1 MGLGA
6 LINKRLTTNTTFR
19 EVAATA
25 TTHKAAS
32 VLSKQIDFPVTTI
45 HSFLGLVVRDNYAT
59 GTQFLNK
66 ETETENDHVGLL
78 IIDEA
83 SMIDA
88 NLLKHILEAQD
99 VDGFSILFVGDNCQ
113 LPPVEDDPLLFDEF
127 SHVKH
132 TLTKIHR
139 QGAKNPIIQ
148 LANGYRDVILG
159 TTSTYPEVKTAR
171 SDEGKT
177 EGVFVVDESK
187 FQDLITQAC
196 QSGSDYTGRYKILA
210 FRNEVV
216 NRFNS
221 FAREA
226 CYKNRAVEASV
237 FVGERFVVNSPVV
250 KDTAVVLRNEEDVT
264 VLRADKD
271 NVLHG
276 VRHTIVHVSPSH
288 VPEYEQR
295 ANPVVCRVPYDWR
308 EVEAAVAPHRAR
320 ATELAR
326 KIKKLKGDATK
337 FNLVKA
343 LDQKRRDAWGEF
355 FQIKREFADIRPPF
369 SSTVH
374 KSHGSTF
381 ETVFIDFGDL
391 MRCRDTDVRD
401 RLIYTAITRAS
412 KRVLINGGL

>member
-1 MGLGA
+1 MTNANLHDYAHTERDAEVPPNPYGLSPDQEAAMNGVLKDLDSVSGIALLAGSAGTGKTYTVKA

-276 VRHTIVHVSPSH
+276 CSR
-288 VPEYEQR
+288 
-295 ANPVVCRVPYDWR
+295 
-308 EVEAAVAPHRAR
+308 
-320 ATELAR
+320 
-326 KIKKLKGDATK
+326 
-337 FNLVKA
+337 F
-343 LDQKRRDAWGEF
+343 
-355 FQIKREFADIRPPF
+355 PF
-369 SSTVH
+369 PRSR
-374 KSHGSTF
+374 
-381 ETVFIDFGDL
+381 I
-391 MRCRDTDVRD
+391 
-401 RLIYTAITRAS
+401 
-412 KRVLINGGL
+412 